1 MLKLQDS
8 KPHKTKDSLL
18 KLVEVSED
26 LKTESEANCIATYE
40 LDDFEF
46 YWAWLLGL
54 IYCLLLIKLVKIY
67 N

>member
-26 LKTESEANCIATYE
+26 LKTKSEANCIATYE

-46 YWAWLLGL
+46 YWA
-54 IYCLLLIKLVKIY
+54 
-67 N
+67 